1 MTATFERYWDYAL
14 HVTQWTNALLGP
26 PPGHVLRI
34 LGGAQSN
41 DPVAGRFVN
50 GLRRPDGLPELVH
63 GPHQD
68 GRLPRHRLTG
78 HPDGQQSILFPWLRA
93 LLIP

>member
-14 HVTQWTNALLGP
+14 HVTQWTSALLGP

-50 GLRRPDGLPELVH
+50 GFDDPTDFQNWFMDPTRTAAYLATV
-63 GPHQD
+63 
-68 GRLPRHRLTG
+68 
-78 HPDGQQSILFPWLRA
+78 
-93 LLIP
+93 